1 MQQANEDMN
10 QIIRDI
16 RSLRAQ
22 AEIIRHQEN
31 QLLQDLSNL
40 LGNLII
46 GNSPT
51 PPPIPS
57 TVVEVAI
64 ATPVNSARDLQPGDR
79 VRITNS
85 ISRLIDSRTATE
97 EDRTCTVTRVTA
109 ARRVLVTTDTGIN
122 TWRYSANLHYSPRTN
137 E

>member
-1 MQQANEDMN
+1 MQQANEDIN
-10 QIIRDI
+10 KIIKDI

-31 QLLQDLSNL
+31 QLLQDLSDS

-85 ISRLIDSRTATE
+85 ISRLIGSRTATE

-109 ARRVLVTTDTGIN
+109 ARRVLITTDTGIN
-122 TWRYSANLHYSPRTN
+122 TWRYSTNLHYSPRNN